1 LDKGSRN
8 VEILKQGQYSPLTV
22 EKQIAI
28 IYLGTRNLL
37 REVPVNRVKE
47 FETEYLGMLDA
58 QHKGVLDTLR
68 KGVIDDSVTSV
79 LEKVAKEL
87 TPKYKA

>member
-1 LDKGSRN
+1 
-8 VEILKQGQYSPLTV
+8 
-22 EKQIAI
+22 IAI

-37 REVPVNRVKE
+37 RDVPVNRVRE
-47 FETEYLGMLDA
+47 FEGEYLALLDA
-58 QHKGVLDTLR
+58 QHKSTLDTLR

-87 TPKYKA
+87 SGKYKA